1 MDKSDSKNNE
11 TLKDMNSNSGKHES
25 ISKDINGTEENSV
38 SLIEVNSSDT
48 VKSTNIVIVIAAF
61 LSLCLIATTVIVS
74 IGNAFAGDANVG
86 ELTVTSAQGCEG
98 DTVKVMV
105 SYNNNQGTSGFE
117 FRMYYDPDVLE
128 LVKIT
133 LSEDVFIEDVVIL
146 GDKNANEKMTNF
158 VSYAVA
164 MAKENKKSG
173 ELYTVEFKIKD
184 GAAIGK
190 YTAVTE
196 S

>member
-1 MDKSDSKNNE
+1 MKRKSKA
-11 TLKDMNSNSGKHES
+11 
-25 ISKDINGTEENSV
+25 I
-38 SLIEVNSSDT
+38 
-48 VKSTNIVIVIAAF
+48 IAAF

-74 IGNAFAGDANVG
+74 TGNAFAGDANVG
-86 ELTVTSAQGCEG
+86 ELAVTSAQGYEG
-98 DTVKVMV
+98 DTVKVTV
-105 SYNNNQGTSGFE
+105 SYNNNQGTAGFE

-128 LVKIT
+128 LVKTT

-164 MAKENKKSG
+164 MAKDNKKSG

-190 YTAVTE
+190 HTAVTE

>member
-1 MDKSDSKNNE
+1 MPYCNNCY
-11 TLKDMNSNSGKHES
+11 
-25 ISKDINGTEENSV
+25 SV
-38 SLIEVNSSDT
+38 NRQCICRRCKRRRAYCNL
-48 VKSTNIVIVIAAF
+48 
-61 LSLCLIATTVIVS
+61 
-74 IGNAFAGDANVG
+74 
-86 ELTVTSAQGCEG
+86 AQGCEG

>member
-1 MDKSDSKNNE
+1 M
-11 TLKDMNSNSGKHES
+11 
-25 ISKDINGTEENSV
+25 
-38 SLIEVNSSDT
+38 
-48 VKSTNIVIVIAAF
+48 STGNAF
-61 LSLCLIATTVIVS
+61 A
-74 IGNAFAGDANVG
+74 GNAFAGDANVG